1 MRAGVRG
8 PDCHSIFAVGRHRRR
23 SINADLALCY
33 LYFSR
38 TCSPSVRFDGS
49 AELGDLG
56 TSPSEA
62 TVRERR
68 DLFHSTGAPISRA
81 AIL

>member
-1 MRAGVRG
+1 M
-8 PDCHSIFAVGRHRRR
+8 FA
-23 SINADLALCY
+23 
-33 LYFSR
+33 
-38 TCSPSVRFDGS
+38 SVRFDGS
-49 AELGDLG
+49 AELGDFG

-68 DLFHSTGAPISRA
+68 DLFHSTGVPISRA